1 MEEMYQEYKDIA
13 EFRLVYITEAHAADG
28 RWPMGKG
35 IELGIKQHKNYGERC
50 KTAEMLI
57 NDESLTIPTL
67 IDGMD
72 NAVNKAY
79 RAHPDRVFL
88 VRTDG
93 RLGVAASRGPRGFS
107 PGLRATEEWLA
118 EFKES
123 GREPALPDGALDA
136 AEKRAKEKQAKA
148 KPGDTSDSSDGDG

>member
-1 MEEMYQEYKDIA
+1 MEQMYQEYKDIV
-13 EFRLVYITEAHAADG
+13 EFRMVYITEAHAADG

-35 IELGIKQHKNYGERC
+35 IELGIKEHKNYGERC

-72 NAVNKAY
+72 NTVNKAY

-88 VRTDG
+88 VRSDG
-93 RLGVAASRGPRGFS
+93 RLGVAAQRGPFGFA
-107 PGLRATEEWLA
+107 PGLTASEEWLA
-118 EFKES
+118 EFKKT
-123 GREPALPDGALDA
+123 GKEPELPEGALEAAGKRA
-136 AEKRAKEKQAKA
+136 AEKAAKERESK
-148 KPGDTSDSSDGDG
+148 DGDK